1 MREMHFCTAWCASL
15 DITQRSVAA
24 FHSGSKKIITRAL
37 GKRSRRETKAKVI
50 DMWRVALKDALAF
63 H

>member
-1 MREMHFCTAWCASL
+1 MLGAPALILLKGRSL
-15 DITQRSVAA
+15 RSTQEA
-24 FHSGSKKIITRAL
+24 KKFITRAL
-37 GKRSRRETKAKVI
+37 GNRSRRETKAKVI